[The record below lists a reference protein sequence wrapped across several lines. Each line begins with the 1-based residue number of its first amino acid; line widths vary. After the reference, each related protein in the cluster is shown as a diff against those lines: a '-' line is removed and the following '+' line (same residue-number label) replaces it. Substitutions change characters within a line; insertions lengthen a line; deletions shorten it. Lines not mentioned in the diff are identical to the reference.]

1 MRSRYSGREN
11 AIDDDTTKRRA
22 QRVRLLLESRRR
34 ALPSTKNQIV
44 RLFGGPFFAR
54 KRRRRI
60 ESLCPPLP
68 SILLYLSVHKN
79 SYKTLAQLGYSK
91 RAMQQLCCRN
101 AWSAPTK
108 QQRWRRTSTTITT
121 TRFFSSST
129 ASGLRRQRRG
139 WGNKKIDVHTR
150 AGLSENAAGI
160 LLLSLIDD
168 IAFIGLTASTSKSA
182 MERLNEGYVGDIS
195 TTTSMTTTLFGM
207 LALLGG
213 CVVAASIHPGETTNP
228 GKDEIF
234 IIEKKK
240 KKKKKKE
247 KKTAGL
253 KKTRR

>member
-54 KRRRRI
+54 KRRRI

-195 TTTSMTTTLFGM
+195 TTSSMTTTTLFGM

-240 KKKKKKE
+240 KKKE

>member
-1 MRSRYSGREN
+1 MC
-11 AIDDDTTKRRA
+11 
-22 QRVRLLLESRRR
+22 LLLESRRR
-34 ALPSTKNQIV
+34 APIPSTKNN
-44 RLFGGPFFAR
+44 RRSFGGPFFAR

-108 QQRWRRTSTTITT
+108 QQRWRRTLTTITT
-121 TRFFSSST
+121 TRVFSSST

-139 WGNKKIDVHTR
+139 FGNKKIDVHTR

-195 TTTSMTTTLFGM
+195 TTTSMTTTTLFGM

-213 CVVAASIHPGETTNP
+213 CVVAASIHPGETTTP

-234 IIEKKK
+234 IIE

>member
-1 MRSRYSGREN
+1 LCISLH
-11 AIDDDTTKRRA
+11 TKT
-22 QRVRLLLESRRR
+22 V
-34 ALPSTKNQIV
+34 
-44 RLFGGPFFAR
+44 
-54 KRRRRI
+54 
-60 ESLCPPLP
+60 
-68 SILLYLSVHKN
+68 
-79 SYKTLAQLGYSK
+79 TLAQLIGYSK
-91 RAMQQLCCRN
+91 RAMQQLCCRDV
-101 AWSAPTK
+101 SVAPTK

-139 WGNKKIDVHTR
+139 FGNKKIDVHTR

-195 TTTSMTTTLFGM
+195 TTSMTTTLFGM

-213 CVVAASIHPGETTNP
+213 CVVAASIHPGETTTP

-234 IIEKKK
+234 IIEK

>member
-54 KRRRRI
+54 KRRRI

-68 SILLYLSVHKN
+68 SIVYLSVHKN
-79 SYKTLAQLGYSK
+79 SYKTLIAQLGYSK
-91 RAMQQLCCRN
+91 RAMQQLCCRV
-101 AWSAPTK
+101 SVAPTK
-108 QQRWRRTSTTITT
+108 QHRWRRTSTTITT

-129 ASGLRRQRRG
+129 ASGLRR
-139 WGNKKIDVHTR
+139 KKIDVHTR

-195 TTTSMTTTLFGM
+195 TTSMTTTLFGM

-240 KKKKKKE
+240 KKKKE
-247 KKTAGL
+247 KKIAGL

>member
-1 MRSRYSGREN
+1 MFALGVAKTRPYT
-11 AIDDDTTKRRA
+11 IDEK
-22 QRVRLLLESRRR
+22 
-34 ALPSTKNQIV
+34 PSFV
-44 RLFGGPFFAR
+44 RLFGGPFFACE
-54 KRRRRI
+54 KEEEEEEE
-60 ESLCPPLP
+60 ESRVFCVLLFLPLCISLHTKT
-68 SILLYLSVHKN
+68 V
-79 SYKTLAQLGYSK
+79 TLAQLIGYSK

-240 KKKKKKE
+240 KKKKKE

>member
-1 MRSRYSGREN
+1 MCISLH
-11 AIDDDTTKRRA
+11 TKT
-22 QRVRLLLESRRR
+22 V
-34 ALPSTKNQIV
+34 
-44 RLFGGPFFAR
+44 
-54 KRRRRI
+54 
-60 ESLCPPLP
+60 
-68 SILLYLSVHKN
+68 
-79 SYKTLAQLGYSK
+79 TLAQLIGYSK
-91 RAMQQLCCRN
+91 RAMQQLCCRDV
-101 AWSAPTK
+101 SVAPTK

-195 TTTSMTTTLFGM
+195 TTSMTTTLFGM

-213 CVVAASIHPGETTNP
+213 CVVAASIHPGETTTP

-234 IIEKKK
+234 IIEK

>member
-1 MRSRYSGREN
+1 M
-11 AIDDDTTKRRA
+11 
-22 QRVRLLLESRRR
+22 
-34 ALPSTKNQIV
+34 
-44 RLFGGPFFAR
+44 
-54 KRRRRI
+54 
-60 ESLCPPLP
+60 
-68 SILLYLSVHKN
+68 
-79 SYKTLAQLGYSK
+79 
-91 RAMQQLCCRN
+91 
-101 AWSAPTK
+101 
-108 QQRWRRTSTTITT
+108 
-121 TRFFSSST
+121 
-129 ASGLRRQRRG
+129 
-139 WGNKKIDVHTR
+139 
-150 AGLSENAAGI
+150 SENAAGI

-240 KKKKKKE
+240 KKKE